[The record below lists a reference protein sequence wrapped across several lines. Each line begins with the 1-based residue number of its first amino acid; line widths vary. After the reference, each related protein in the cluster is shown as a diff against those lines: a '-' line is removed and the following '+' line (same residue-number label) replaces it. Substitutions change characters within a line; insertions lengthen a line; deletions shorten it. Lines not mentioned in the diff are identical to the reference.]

1 MILLTGATGIV
12 GHFMAEKLLRD
23 GYKVRAIRRAN
34 SNISRLGE
42 HENLEWVEADVE
54 DLPALKKAFIGVEYV
69 LHCAAVVSFH
79 QEDKQKMMEVNIG
92 GTANMINLALEHKVK
107 KFVHLSSV
115 AALGRKDGQQIIDE
129 TTKWE
134 ESKNNS
140 NYAESKHQ
148 GELEVWRGHEEGLAT
163 VILNP
168 SIVLGPGDW
177 NTSSMQI
184 FKYVSQGRKFY
195 PNGEMNYVDVR
206 DVTDISCAMLFNEI
220 SGERFILNA
229 GKVFYQNIFKL
240 IGQHLNKPVPRYRVS
255 YALLN
260 FAYVFETIRSFLT
273 RQKAIITKE
282 SLRLSKMNFYFS
294 SDKIIEALDFEFK
307 SLEDSISWT
316 CDELKKTPME

>member
-1 MILLTGATGIV
+1 MILLTGATGII
-12 GHFMAEKLLRD
+12 GHFIAENLLRD
-23 GYKVRAIRRAN
+23 GHKVRALRRQN
-34 SNISRLGE
+34 SNITRLGE
-42 HENLEWVEADVE
+42 HQNLEWAEADVE
-54 DLPALKKAFIGVEYV
+54 DLPALKKAFEGVEYV

-79 QEDKQKMMEVNIG
+79 QEDKKKMMDVNIS

-115 AALGRKDGQQIIDE
+115 AALGRKEGALVIDE

-140 NYAESKHQ
+140 NYAKSKNM
-148 GELEVWRGHEEGLAT
+148 GELEVWRGQEEGLNT

-206 DVTDISCAMLFNEI
+206 DVTDICTKMLFNDI

-229 GKVFYQNIFKL
+229 GKVYYKNVFEL
-240 IGQHLNKPVPRYRVS
+240 IGQYLNKPAPRYRVS

-260 FAYVFETIRSFLT
+260 FAYVFDTIRSSLT

-282 SLRLSKMNFYFS
+282 SLRLSKMSFYFS
-294 SDKIIEALDFEFK
+294 SDKITEALDFKFK
-307 SLEDSISWT
+307 TLEDSISWT
-316 CDELKKTPME
+316 CNELKKTPME